1 MGVFI
6 LSVTLL
12 LLTEINQNQ
21 QRSSQS
27 NNQQALKHSLVEI
40 EVQVVIVAILVAF
53 RFQGTIFII
62 LPPLL
67 FVKIFVIA
75 LLVVLDESLDPFFEG
90 AAGFRVCG
98 QT

>member
-1 MGVFI
+1 MGVLI

-27 NNQQALKHSLVEI
+27 DNQQALKHSLVDI

-62 LPPLL
+62 LSPLL
-67 FVKIFVIA
+67 FVKVFVIA
-75 LLVVLDESLDPFFEG
+75 LLVVLDESLDPFFKG

-98 QT
+98 